1 MTAPTS
7 NTDSLGNTPSG
18 MLPRSRFAPPPTE
31 PDPFWS
37 PPDTSPLI
45 GPPVNERQNDM
56 AGIKAIKYRVGG
68 PVSSGEVTS

>member
-18 MLPRSRFAPPPTE
+18 KLPRSRFAPPPTE

-37 PPDTSPLI
+37 PPDTSPLCD
-45 GPPVNERQNDM
+45 ER
-56 AGIKAIKYRVGG
+56 
-68 PVSSGEVTS
+68 GEVIMPVPANSQAGLQTHVGPIWPVKATS